1 MIRPA
6 AIIVLAVLIVVALL
20 AFDSYEYD
28 GRYRDAAWESVKN
41 QADKIEHEMEN
52 WLGKNDDH

>member
-6 AIIVLAVLIVVALL
+6 AIIVLAVLIVALL

-28 GRYRDAAWESVKN
+28 GHYRDAAWESVKH

-52 WLGKNDDH
+52 WLGKHDDR